1 VRELQ
6 AIILCPLQS
15 FEGLAS
21 GLEHFSL
28 LSRPE
33 VLCQDNDVAIEGLF
47 QVVNSMRAATANDTT
62 GPRILRFNVFMATE
76 KDTAM

>member
-1 VRELQ
+1 MRELQ

-47 QVVNSMRAATANDTT
+47 QVAHSVISAPGAQALKGCQRPPAKPEACK
-62 GPRILRFNVFMATE
+62 L
-76 KDTAM
+76 